1 MDTGVRAG
9 RAVGVSAS
17 FPRTATDGVRAVPA
31 LASHAALSQ
40 ALALGRECGGWRLP
54 GVPGGFVRVMW
65 EIWDLGSGP
74 IFEIGARSQ
83 NSRTKPARRAAEG
96 LRSDL
101 LPGRRL
107 GVDVRTTR
115 GAGSPAAQGQ
125 MAGLG
130 WPAQP
135 LCGNVTD
142 VMRVAVS
149 QAEQPAVAGAAPC
162 VVRVAGRIRV
172 LAGLPGRVTPI
183 YLRTAFR

>member
-1 MDTGVRAG
+1 
-9 RAVGVSAS
+9 
-17 FPRTATDGVRAVPA
+17 
-31 LASHAALSQ
+31 
-40 ALALGRECGGWRLP
+40 
-54 GVPGGFVRVMW
+54 
-65 EIWDLGSGP
+65 
-74 IFEIGARSQ
+74 
-83 NSRTKPARRAAEG
+83 
-96 LRSDL
+96 
-101 LPGRRL
+101 
-107 GVDVRTTR
+107 
-115 GAGSPAAQGQ
+115 

-183 YLRTAFR
+183 YPADGFSLAQGPDGLHRVLAVQA